1 MMNLSLN
8 VLLEKFDRLVTT
20 YSKTVV
26 WTLNLLFLLVLVSN
40 YNDTLKEYQE
50 VFFNILFMLW
60 MSMFFAC
67 LKVRGL

>member
-8 VLLEKFDRLVTT
+8 NLLEKFDRLVTT
-20 YSKTVV
+20 YSKVCV
-26 WTLNLLFLLVLVSN
+26 WTLNVLFLLVLVSHF
-40 YNDTLKEYQE
+40 NDRLKEYQE
-50 VFFNILFMLW
+50 VFFGVLFVLW